1 MKVSIYSKPE
11 LFKIIRDKGL
21 PPNTAVIS
29 FTDEGFG
36 EFLEFPI
43 TADVLKIEFD
53 DIRARDIPK
62 ERIVELLPE
71 AHAIAVFVDQKIK
84 EHKDIICQCDYGI
97 SRSAGLA
104 AAILERYAH
113 RGIDVFSNYKYNPN
127 QIVFN
132 KVFEELKKL

>member
-11 LFKIIRDKGL
+11 LFKIIKNKGL
-21 PPNTAVIS
+21 PSNTAIVA
-29 FTDEGFG
+29 FTDEGCG
-36 EFLEFPI
+36 EFLNFPC

-71 AHAIAVFVDQKIK
+71 AHDIAVFVDQKIK
-84 EHKDIICQCDYGI
+84 EYKDIICQCDYGI

-113 RGIDVFSNYKYNPN
+113 KGIEVFSNYRYNPN

-132 KVFEELKKL
+132 KVLEELKKL

>member
-11 LFKIIRDKGL
+11 LFKIIKSKGL
-21 PPNTAVIS
+21 PPNTAIVA
-29 FTDEGFG
+29 FTDEGCG
-36 EFLEFPI
+36 EFLNFPI
-43 TADVLKIEFD
+43 TADVLKVEFD

-84 EHKDIICQCDYGI
+84 EHKNIICQCDYGI

-104 AAILERYAH
+104 AAVLERYAH
-113 RGIDVFSNYKYNPN
+113 KGIEVFSNYRYNPN

-132 KVFEELKKL
+132 KVYKELMKL

>member
-11 LFKIIRDKGL
+11 LFKIIKDKGL

-29 FTDEGFG
+29 FTDEGCG
-36 EFLEFPI
+36 EFLDFPI

-53 DIRARDIPK
+53 DIRARDIPR

-104 AAILERYAH
+104 AILERYAH

-132 KVFEELKKL
+132 KVFEKLKKL

>member
-11 LFKIIRDKGL
+11 LFKIIKDKGL
-21 PPNTAVIS
+21 PPNTAVVA
-29 FTDEGFG
+29 FTDEGCG
-36 EFLEFPI
+36 EFLNFPV

-104 AAILERYAH
+104 AAILEKYAH
-113 RGIDVFSNYKYNPN
+113 KGIEVFSNYKYNPN
-127 QIVFN
+127 QIVYN
-132 KVFEELKKL
+132 KVYRELEDL